1 MKRVAYA
8 VIVSLVAGVLSLGLA
23 VLGSSP
29 ATAAD
34 TKAETKS
41 LDCKLEF
48 TLKGWSAFYKT
59 AKGEGTIKCTDGQ
72 SLPVSIKSTGGG
84 LSFGTQEILNG
95 VGDFSDV
102 NSLDELL
109 GSYAAGEA
117 NAGAGKAATAQV
129 VTKGEVSLALS
140 GTGEG
145 VNLGISFGK
154 FTIKKR

>member
-1 MKRVAYA
+1 MASPPSTPRTHGRGTRV
-8 VIVSLVAGVLSLGLA
+8 LVAASATIALVIGA
-23 VLGSSP
+23 GSAYGF
-29 ATAAD
+29 AT
-34 TKAETKS
+34 
-41 LDCKLEF
+41 
-48 TLKGWSAFYKT
+48 YQQ

-72 SLPVSIKSTGGG
+72 SMPVSIKSTGGG
-84 LSFGTQEILNG
+84 LTFGTQEILNG

-117 NAGAGKAATAQV
+117 SAGAGKAATAQV